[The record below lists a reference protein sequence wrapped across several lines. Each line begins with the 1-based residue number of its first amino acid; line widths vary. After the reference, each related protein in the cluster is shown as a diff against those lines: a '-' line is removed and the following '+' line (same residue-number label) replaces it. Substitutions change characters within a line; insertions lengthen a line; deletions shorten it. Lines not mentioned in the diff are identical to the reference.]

1 MRHWAVIG
9 LLLFALAGGGQAA
22 EGGAV
27 KAFVSIAPQKYFVE
41 KIGAGLVAVSVLVPP
56 GADAHTFEPRPR
68 QMAELAGAA
77 VFFTVGIDF
86 EKAWMKKISAA
97 NPALRIVA
105 TDAGIAKIAVDG
117 DPVPAAA
124 GHGSPAGGKKPEP
137 GHAGH
142 DHRPGMPDPHIWL
155 SPPLVKIQARHMAD
169 GLATA
174 DPAHRGRYADNL
186 EAFLKEI
193 DTLDADL
200 KAVFAESR
208 GAHFLTFHP
217 SWGYF
222 AQAYGLKQVS
232 IEIEGKEPKPAQLKE
247 RIGYARKLGARVVF
261 VQPQLSAKSAEL
273 VAREIGAEVVS
284 ADPLAENWAANL
296 RAIAHQF
303 KAALR

>member
-1 MRHWAVIG
+1 MRQWTVIG

-22 EGGAV
+22 QGAAV
-27 KAFVSIAPQKYFVE
+27 KAFVSIAPQKYFVD
-41 KIGAGLVAVSVLVPP
+41 KIGAGLAAVSVLVPP
-56 GADAHTFEPRPR
+56 GADAHTFEPKPR

-77 VFFTVGIDF
+77 VFFTVGVDF

-117 DPVPAAA
+117 DPGPAAA
-124 GHGSPAGGKKPEP
+124 GHGSPAGGKKPGP

-169 GLATA
+169 GLAA
-174 DPAHRGRYADNL
+174 VDPANRGRYAANL

-193 DTLDADL
+193 DTLDAEL

-208 GAHFLTFHP
+208 GAHFLVFHP

-247 RIGYARKLGARVVF
+247 RIGWARKQGARVVF

-273 VAREIGAEVVS
+273 VAREIGGEVVS
-284 ADPLAENWAANL
+284 ADPLAENWAVNL